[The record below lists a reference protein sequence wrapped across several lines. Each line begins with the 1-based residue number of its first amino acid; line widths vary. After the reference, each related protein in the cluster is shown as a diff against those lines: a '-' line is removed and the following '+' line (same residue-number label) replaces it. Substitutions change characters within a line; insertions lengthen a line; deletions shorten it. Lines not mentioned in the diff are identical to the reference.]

1 VYRSSIGGWSAS
13 IPLTWFVEELSGG
26 TAIIRSYD
34 PSQASF
40 ERAPGA
46 AESGPDVP
54 VSDVRIVVNVMSA
67 SGAGTAKEAAD
78 AHLAA
83 PDPSR
88 SQFTLVGRRDDLV
101 IAGQPATL
109 LLEATNLP
117 PRPSQVRRVYFLTPV
132 HGQLV
137 VIRAWPD
144 NTTRGAELEAFI
156 RSFGVN

>member
-1 VYRSSIGGWSAS
+1 VFQSATGRWSAS
-13 IPLTWFVEELSGG
+13 IPAAWFSEEASGR
-26 TAIIRSYD
+26 AVIRSYD
-34 PSQASF
+34 PSQAAF

-54 VSDVRIVVNVMSA
+54 TSEVRIVVSVTL
-67 SGAGTAKEAAD
+67 AGGSRTAKKAAD
-78 AHLAA
+78 AYLNA

-88 SQFTLVGRRDDLV
+88 GQFTFVSRRDDLV

-117 PRPSQVRRVYFLTPV
+117 PRPSQVRRVYFLTPSRD
-132 HGQLV
+132 QLI

-144 NTTRGAELEAFI
+144 NTTRSADLDAFI
-156 RSFGVN
+156 RTFVVN